1 MATAINEAL
10 LSSYTSTTST
20 ANAVSNT
27 LGKDDFLKLLIT
39 QLRYQDPLNP
49 LDGTEFA
56 SQLAQ
61 FSSLEQLTN
70 MNESLSESTTTTQ
83 LMAQSIGNSLASTMI
98 GKDVKA
104 SGNALQWTGDGE
116 VGFGYTLNSAATSST
131 VKIYDANGLLVRTM
145 TAADTAKGDTTL
157 TWDGKD
163 SDGNTVAA
171 GAYTVSVSAVDA
183 SGKPVTG
190 SPFLFGKITGVRFT
204 STGTVFLVDG
214 KEIPVANIIEILNGE
229 SNG

>member
-20 ANAVSNT
+20 ENTVSNT

-70 MNESLSESTTTTQ
+70 MNDSLSESITTTQ

-116 VGFGYTLNSAATSST
+116 VEFGYTLQSAAASST
-131 VKIYDANGLLVRTM
+131 VKIYDAQGLLVRTM
-145 TAADTAKGDTTL
+145 SAADTAKGDTTL

-163 SDGNTVAA
+163 DDGNTVAA

-183 SGKPVTG
+183 SGKAVTA
-190 SPFLFGKITGVRFT
+190 SPFLFGTITGVRFT